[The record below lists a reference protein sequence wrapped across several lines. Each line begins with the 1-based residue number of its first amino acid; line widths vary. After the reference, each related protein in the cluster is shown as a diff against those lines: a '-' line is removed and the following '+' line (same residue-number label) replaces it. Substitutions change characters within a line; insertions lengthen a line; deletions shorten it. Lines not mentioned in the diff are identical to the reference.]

1 MKRLD
6 EILETSKEINY
17 NNLVYNFK
25 GPTHPIDFAK
35 FDSRMYIYDQLKN
48 SEKIRLQQ
56 VENQQKDFF

>member
-1 MKRLD
+1 M
-6 EILETSKEINY
+6 SKEINC

-48 SEKIRLQQ
+48 SDIRLQQ
-56 VENQQKDFF
+56 VENEII